1 MNELNWIEPM
11 GYTASI
17 VVAISLMMESIIK
30 LRILNFIGAVLFGT
44 YGLFIES
51 IPVTL
56 LNYFIGL
63 TNVYFLWKIFK
74 NKKTI

>member
-1 MNELNWIEPM
+1 MNELNWIELM

-17 VVAISLMMESIIK
+17 VVAVSLMMESIIK
-30 LRILNFIGAVLFGT
+30 LRILNFIGAMLFGT

-51 IPVTL
+51 IPVML

-63 TNVYFLWKIFK
+63 TNVYFLWKTF
-74 NKKTI
+74 